1 MGALRQQKI
10 TPRPIPSR
18 PSPLPAINMPKLE
31 IIVSGGNF
39 KRMDTKAYNITKK
52 EAWVKL
58 QVAGQEVTTT
68 RVNCPMLDPV
78 FDETFVLDINDPA
91 TDKATVTFYLA
102 DTLIGQPADYI
113 LSGLTKNRGTYKG
126 MAIVGGNLDMTF
138 RALDFGKEEEAQ
150 EEEDDGFMEFLKIN
164 FVTQSNGFR
173 I

>member
-10 TPRPIPSR
+10 TPPPSR
-18 PSPLPAINMPKLE
+18 PSPLAINMPKLE

-78 FDETFVLDINDPA
+78 FDETFVLDVNDPA
-91 TDKATVTFYLA
+91 TDKVTVTFYLA

-113 LSGLTKNRGTYKG
+113 
-126 MAIVGGNLDMTF
+126 VGGKLDMTF

-150 EEEDDGFMEFLKIN
+150 EEEDDGFMEFL
-164 FVTQSNGFR
+164 
-173 I
+173 

>member
-91 TDKATVTFYLA
+91 TDKVTVTFYLA
-102 DTLIGQPADYI
+102 DTLI
-113 LSGLTKNRGTYKG
+113 GLTKNRGTYKG
-126 MAIVGGNLDMTF
+126 MAIVGGKLDMTF

-150 EEEDDGFMEFLKIN
+150 EEEDDGFMEFL
-164 FVTQSNGFR
+164 
-173 I
+173 

>member
-1 MGALRQQKI
+1 MGPFVSRRS
-10 TPRPIPSR
+10 PPPPSR
-18 PSPLPAINMPKLE
+18 PSPLAINMPKLE

-91 TDKATVTFYLA
+91 TDKVTVTFYLA
-102 DTLIGQPADYI
+102 DT

-126 MAIVGGNLDMTF
+126 MAIVGGKLDMTF

-150 EEEDDGFMEFLKIN
+150 EEEDDGFMEFL
-164 FVTQSNGFR
+164 
-173 I
+173 

>member
-10 TPRPIPSR
+10 TPSPIPSSR
-18 PSPLPAINMPKLE
+18 PSPLAINMPKLE

-91 TDKATVTFYLA
+91 TDKVTVTFYLA

-113 LSGLTKNRGTYKG
+113 LRPH
-126 MAIVGGNLDMTF
+126 
-138 RALDFGKEEEAQ
+138 Q
-150 EEEDDGFMEFLKIN
+150 EQGHLQGHGHRRRQARHDLPRPRLRQG
-164 FVTQSNGFR
+164 
-173 I
+173 

>member
-10 TPRPIPSR
+10 TPSPIPSSR
-18 PSPLPAINMPKLE
+18 PSPLAINMPKLE

-78 FDETFVLDINDPA
+78 FDETFVLDVNDPA
-91 TDKATVTFYLA
+91 A
-102 DTLIGQPADYI
+102 YI
-113 LSGLTKNRGTYKG
+113 LSGLTKNKGTYKG
-126 MAIVGGNLDMTF
+126 MAIVGGKLDMTF

-150 EEEDDGFMEFLKIN
+150 EEEDDGFMEFL
-164 FVTQSNGFR
+164 
-173 I
+173 